1 MSIKRIDGKLFAD
14 MVIQGA
20 NNLTKNV
27 KFVDSLNVFP
37 VPDGDT
43 GTNMNLSITSGSK
56 EVKDKPNS
64 HVGKVGQRFAKGLL
78 MGARGNSGVILS
90 QLFRGFSKS
99 IEAKETISTV
109 DFAAALEAG
118 VETAYKA
125 VMKPIE
131 GTILTVARETA
142 KKSVSIANNHEEFIP
157 FLEETIVVAK
167 ASLNRTPDLLPVLKQ
182 VGVVDSGGQ
191 GLVLV
196 YEGFLASLKGEEI
209 SLEGAE
215 AALSLEELVEAEHR
229 NVQSM
234 LNTEDI
240 VFGYC
245 TEFMVKF
252 EKEKLQKHPFN
263 IDQFREELSSWGDSL
278 LVVADDEIVKVHIHA
293 EYPGEV
299 FNLGQ
304 RFGSFLK
311 LKAENMREQH
321 TSLLHDDKVANV
333 PHSTKEPRKSEQK
346 QDYGIVTVAMGSGIK
361 TLFESIGATVVIE
374 GGQTMNPSTE
384 DIVKA
389 IEQCHAEKVIV
400 LPNNGNIVMA
410 AQQAASVADC
420 QVTVVPSKTVPQGMT
435 ALLSFNP
442 TASLEE
448 NGEGM
453 KEALTTVKTGQ
464 ITFAVRDTEID
475 GVEITKD
482 HFMGILESKII
493 TTDANQLEVAKKLL
507 TKMIDE
513 DSEILT
519 ILQGQDV
526 TDEELAELVK
536 YAEENFDH
544 VEVEVHNGNQ
554 PLYSYIFSIE

>member
-56 EVKDKPNS
+56 EVKEKPNS
-64 HVGKVGQRFAKGLL
+64 HVGKVGQSFAKGLL

-99 IEAKETISTV
+99 IETKDTISTI
-109 DFAAALEAG
+109 DFALALEAG

-142 KKSVSIANNHEEFIP
+142 KKAVVIAKTHEEFIP
-157 FLEETIVVAK
+157 FLEETIIEAN

-215 AALSLEELVEAEHR
+215 ATLSLEELVEAEHR

-240 VFGYC
+240 VYGYC
-245 TEFMVKF
+245 TEFMVRF
-252 EKEKLQKHPFN
+252 EKDKLNKHPFD
-263 IDQFREELSSWGDSL
+263 IDTFRKELSAWGDSL

-321 TSLLHDDKVANV
+321 TNLLHEEVSNESPSKNE
-333 PHSTKEPRKSEQK
+333 STQSTEK
-346 QDYGIVTVAMGSGIK
+346 QEFGIVTVAMGSGIK
-361 TLFESIGATVVIE
+361 ALFESIGATVVIE

-389 IEQCHAEKVIV
+389 IEQCNAENVIV

-410 AQQAASVADC
+410 AEQAASVAEC
-420 QVTVVPSKTVPQGMT
+420 NVAVVTSKTVPQGMS

-442 TASLEE
+442 TASLDE
-448 NGEGM
+448 NKSGM
-453 KEALTTVKTGQ
+453 QDALKTVKTGQ
-464 ITFAVRDTEID
+464 ITYAVRDTEID

-482 HFMGILESKII
+482 HFMGILESKIV
-493 TTDANQLEVAKKLL
+493 TTDANQLDAAKKLL
-507 TKMIDE
+507 QNMIDE

-519 ILQGQDV
+519 ILYGQEV
-526 TDEELAELVK
+526 SDEEISKLVEF
-536 YAEENFDH
+536 AEESFDH
-544 VEVEVHNGNQ
+544 LEVEVHNGNQ

>member
-56 EVKDKPNS
+56 EVKEKPNS
-64 HVGKVGQRFAKGLL
+64 HVGKVGQSFAKGLL

-99 IEAKETISTV
+99 IETKDTISTT
-109 DFAAALEAG
+109 DFALALEAG

-142 KKSVSIANNHEEFIP
+142 KKAVVIAKTHEEFIP
-157 FLEETIVVAK
+157 FLEETIIEAH

-215 AALSLEELVEAEHR
+215 ATLSLEELVEAEHR

-240 VFGYC
+240 VYGYC
-245 TEFMVKF
+245 TEFMVRF
-252 EKEKLQKHPFN
+252 EKDKLNKHPFD
-263 IDQFREELSSWGDSL
+263 IDTFRKELSAWGDSL

-321 TSLLHDDKVANV
+321 TNLLHEEVSNESPSKNE
-333 PHSTKEPRKSEQK
+333 STQSTEK
-346 QDYGIVTVAMGSGIK
+346 QEFGIVTVAMGSGIK
-361 TLFESIGATVVIE
+361 ALFESIGATVVIE

-389 IEQCHAEKVIV
+389 IEQCNAENVIV

-410 AQQAASVADC
+410 AEQAASVAEC
-420 QVTVVPSKTVPQGMT
+420 NVAVVTSKTVPQGMS

-442 TASLEE
+442 TASLDE
-448 NGEGM
+448 NKSGM
-453 KEALTTVKTGQ
+453 QDALKTVKTGQ
-464 ITFAVRDTEID
+464 ITYAVRDTEID
-475 GVEITKD
+475 GVEITKN
-482 HFMGILESKII
+482 HFMGILESKIV
-493 TTDANQLEVAKKLL
+493 TTDEHQLEAAKKLL
-507 TKMIDE
+507 QDMIDE

-519 ILQGQDV
+519 ILYGQDV
-526 TDEELAELVK
+526 SDEEISKLVEF
-536 YAEENFDH
+536 AEESFDH
-544 VEVEVHNGNQ
+544 LEVEVHNGNQ